1 MAGIKESRREIAP
14 GIEPLVRGEDLEPT
28 DAVMA
33 QVLCEMAAEAGG
45 SRSFNLDDPATIAEL
60 FFRMRAK
67 GVDLETGQWL
77 C

>member
-45 SRSFNLDDPATIAEL
+45 SRSFYLDDPATMEAL
-60 FFRMRAK
+60 FFRMRGK
-67 GVDLETGQWL
+67 GVDLETGEWL
-77 C
+77 W

>member
-14 GIEPLVRGEDLEPT
+14 GVDLVVRGEDVEPT
-28 DAVMA
+28 DAVLA

-45 SRSFNLDDPATIAEL
+45 SRSFNLDDPATLEEL
-60 FFRMRAK
+60 TFRMRAK
-67 GVDLETGQWL
+67 GVDLETGAWI